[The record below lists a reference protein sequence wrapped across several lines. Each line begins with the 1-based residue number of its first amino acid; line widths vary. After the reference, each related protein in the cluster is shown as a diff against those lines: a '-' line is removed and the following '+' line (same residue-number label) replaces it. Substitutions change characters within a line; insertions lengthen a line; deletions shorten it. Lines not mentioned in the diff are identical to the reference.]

1 MSLTRV
7 TSTVLDANAV
17 SAEKLANSS
26 IVSRHLADAVV
37 LLRHLSPAANT
48 QAIVAGKLLI
58 LIYYNLILIVL
69 RAMLI
74 LYNQM

>member
-26 IVSRHLADAVV
+26 IVNRHLADAVV
-37 LLRHLSPAANT
+37 SLRNLAPDANVTLL
-48 QAIVAGKLLI
+48 
-58 LIYYNLILIVL
+58 
-69 RAMLI
+69 
-74 LYNQM
+74 

>member
-17 SAEKLANSS
+17 SADKLANSS

-37 LLRHLSPAANT
+37 LLRHLSPAANI
-48 QAIVAGKLLI
+48 QAIVA
-58 LIYYNLILIVL
+58 
-69 RAMLI
+69 
-74 LYNQM
+74 